1 MKEPT
6 IKEGDWVLVCE
17 TGEKGQ
23 VVEVFDDGER
33 FLINIPLTDGWPYPK
48 RVHVMIE
55 KLRKIRT
62 PKPEKQGLNWEQQG
76 LF

>member
-1 MKEPT
+1 MTQPV

-23 VVEVFDDGER
+23 VIEVFDQGER
-33 FLINIPLTDGWPYPK
+33 FLLNIPQTKAWPYPK

-55 KLRKIRT
+55 KLRKIKA
-62 PKPEKQGLNWEQQG
+62 PKLEPLWKQES

>member
-1 MKEPT
+1 MSEPI

-23 VVEVFDDGER
+23 VIEVFDEGER
-33 FLINIPLTDGWPYPK
+33 FLLNIPKSEMWPYPK

-55 KLRKIRT
+55 KLRKIRP
-62 PKPEKQGLNWEQQG
+62 PKPEKLGLEWKQES